1 MKIFNKDYLEEFV
14 KKHADSKTAL
24 NRWIQV
30 IEEAN

>member
-14 KKHADSKTAL
+14 KKHVDSKTAL